1 MRLSRTASYE
11 RAEKK
16 FFKKHRD
23 LLPRY
28 ADVLKKLAKDPFDPA
43 LKTHKL
49 KGELAEYHACSLT
62 YEFRIVLTIK
72 VTEDEI
78 ILMAIGSHDEVY

>member
-11 RAEKK
+11 RAEKR
-16 FFKKHRD
+16 FFRKHKD
-23 LLPRY
+23 LIPKY
-28 ADVLKKLAKDPFDPA
+28 AEVLKRLEKDPFDPA

-49 KGELAEYHACSLT
+49 KGKLGKYYACSLT
-62 YEFRIVLTIK
+62 YEFRIVLTIE